1 MNRRFALAILAAI
14 LLLSG
19 CTEKNSI
26 DIGDKMRVGSINGV
40 NVDGNGNDEASL
52 YEFAPLNVVPSDP
65 TAGSILVKKYMFA
78 YPTQYDIAFSGPI
91 KSSDLVAYANA
102 SSAYLDGLPGKC
114 KMDVDACI
122 TPASCKANC
131 GLAACKSAKLNDIGY
146 VMEDLAGLIRQ
157 KQSVTSDLKKEL
169 AGYSGENATDRAAR
183 LFVRAEIIDAAINT
197 HPAIAALGICP
208 KVQPT
213 ETGMQP
219 FAINTTKFSIIVIY
233 DVIGSALQRGAAVT
247 LQDSIPAEFS
257 NKVSLRD
264 VLDSARYATEPNIQ
278 VKFNELEINDSGSE
292 YLAYAM
298 DSTAENSQLTYV
310 AMNKGKMDVAFF
322 TSAGIDIEGPLSAL
336 NSLFIPINAATKMPR
351 LSLVLSIATI
361 FLLLLVAL
369 QVLGS
374 AYATASA
381 IRTRRDAVTAALE
394 SLGSANPA
402 WLETAVA
409 CAVLFAAG
417 IYMESGSAA
426 KLSVAALDSRNI
438 YDVVP
443 MDDMAALLGITLY
456 LFASY
461 LAVDVLLDRLKAIA
475 GGKYYSR
482 NIIKYSAAEIEKGI
496 KGLKEKIK
504 KAFQE
509 IGGYSDRGINTNDEY
524 KSIAAISL
532 ESLDALFRKG
542 DLREAYRALEEYD
555 KTIKE
560 SILIVK
566 NKEKTA
572 MINHDKWMGMLK
584 DELKASEGDKVNVDT
599 LIEIPAEWR
608 LWVVRK
614 FIDDNKEEG
623 WVLDGNTLKK
633 SELPESDRIA
643 ALMHTLAKE
652 GRITSGAVF
661 NRTVYA
667 GGYFGFGKESVNLA
681 LSNRI
686 IRFLLSLGQ
695 MVDKTKDVSFS
706 SYGKAYN
713 IYVRERNGI
722 SVMLISDKRIDDAVD
737 GMADKAIRMVGK

>member
-26 DIGDKMRVGSINGV
+26 DIGEKMRMSSINGV
-40 NVDGNGNDEASL
+40 NVDGIGNDEASL
-52 YEFAPLNVVPSDP
+52 YQFAPLNVVPSDP
-65 TAGSILVKKYMFA
+65 AAGSVLVKKYIFA
-78 YPTQYDIAFSGPI
+78 YPAQYDISFNGQI
-91 KSSDLVAYANA
+91 KSSDLFEYANA
-102 SSAYLDGLPGKC
+102 SSAYLNGLKGKC

-131 GLAACKSAKLNDIGY
+131 VLAVCKSARLDDAGY
-146 VMEDLAGLIRQ
+146 VLGDLADLIRQ
-157 KQSVTSDLKKEL
+157 KKSLTNDLKKEL
-169 AGYSGENATDRAAR
+169 AGYSGENATDVAAR
-183 LFVRAEIIDAAINT
+183 TFVRAEIVDAAINT
-197 HPAIAALGICP
+197 HPAITAMGVCP
-208 KVQPT
+208 KVPPAET
-213 ETGMQP
+213 EIQS
-219 FAINTTKFSIIVIY
+219 FAINTTKFNIIVIY
-233 DVIGSALQRGAAVT
+233 NVIGSTLQRTAAIT

-278 VKFNELEINDSGSE
+278 VKFNELDINDSDSE

-310 AMNKGKMDVAFF
+310 AMNKGKMDLTFF
-322 TSAGIDIEGPLSAL
+322 TSAGVDIEGPLSAL
-336 NSLFIPINAATKMPR
+336 NKLFVPVNAATKMPR
-351 LSLVLSIATI
+351 LSLVLSIATVY
-361 FLLLLVAL
+361 LLLLIVL
-369 QVLGS
+369 QLLAS
-374 AYATASA
+374 AYAAASA
-381 IRTRRDAVTAALE
+381 IRTRRDAKAAALE

-402 WLETAVA
+402 WLEAAIA

-417 IYMESGSAA
+417 IYMESGAAA
-426 KLSVAALDSRNI
+426 KLSVAALDGRNI

-443 MDDMAALLGITLY
+443 MDDMTALLGITIY

-461 LAVDVLLDRLKAIA
+461 LAVDVLLDRIKAVV
-475 GGKYYSR
+475 GGRYYSR

-496 KGLKEKIK
+496 KDLKERIK

-509 IGGYSDRGINTNDEY
+509 IGSYSDRGINTNDEY
-524 KSIAAISL
+524 KGIAAISL
-532 ESLDALFRKG
+532 DNLDMLFRKG
-542 DLREAYRALEEYD
+542 DLREAYRVLEDYN
-555 KTIKE
+555 KTISE
-560 SILIVK
+560 SILIVQ

-614 FIDDNKEEG
+614 FIDENKEEG
-623 WVLDGNTLKK
+623 WMLDENSLKK

-667 GGYFGFGKESVNLA
+667 GGYFGSGKESVNLA

-695 MVDKTKDVSFS
+695 MIDKTKNVSFS

-713 IYVRERNGI
+713 IYVRGRNGI
-722 SVMLISDKRIDDAVD
+722 SVMLISDKKIDDAVD